1 MQVDKKYISKLLR
14 ILDKEY
20 PEPKTALNYSTPFE
34 LLIATILSAQSTD
47 KIINQVTK
55 ELFKKY
61 KKPED
66 FVKVKKVELESDIK
80 KTGFFRNK
88 AKSLIGCSK
97 KLISDF
103 NGNVPDKLEDLI
115 SLPGVGRKTA
125 NCVLGGYFGIPG
137 IVVDTHVKRL
147 ANRLGLTEEKNPEKI
162 EKDLMVSIP
171 RKRWIRFS
179 NQLIWHGRTFC
190 IARKPKC
197 SECPMKKICPSAF
210 KIQGR
215 L

>member
-20 PEPKTALNYSTPFE
+20 PEPNTALNYSTPFE

-66 FVKVKKVELESDIK
+66 FAKIKKVELESDIK

-88 AKSLIGCSK
+88 ARSLIGCSK

-125 NCVLGGYFGIPG
+125 NCVLGSYFGIPG

-147 ANRLGLTEEKNPEKI
+147 ANRLGLTEETNPEKI
-162 EKDLMVSIP
+162 EKDLMISIP

-179 NQLIWHGRTFC
+179 NQIIWHGRTFC

>member
-1 MQVDKKYISKLLR
+1 MPIDKKYISKLLK
-14 ILDKEY
+14 ILNNEY

-66 FVKVKKVELESDIK
+66 FAKVKKAELERDIK

-103 NGNVPDKLEDLI
+103 NGAVPDKLEYLI

-125 NCVLGGYFGIPG
+125 NCILGNYFGIPG
-137 IVVDTHVKRL
+137 VVVDTHVKRL
-147 ANRLGLTEEKNPEKI
+147 AKRLGLTEEINPDKI

-171 RKRWIRFS
+171 KKRWIKFS

-190 IARKPKC
+190 TARKPKC
-197 SECPMKKICPSAF
+197 LECPIKKICPSAL
-210 KIQGR
+210 KT
-215 L
+215 